1 MTMAMKIREREEIAD
16 LKRVVNT
23 IRNGIGKASDDF
35 LIGILG
41 LDRNRF
47 AEISGMIKDN
57 PDKSDQ
63 DIANTILFGQ

>member
-1 MTMAMKIREREEIAD
+1 MAMKIREREEIAD